1 MKVLVQRVKRASC
14 VVNNQTTGSIEQ
26 GLLLFISFNHLDDE
40 TLIAPM
46 AKKVANLRILE
57 DDQGKMNLSIKPL
70 NLPVLSIPQ
79 FTLEADTKKG
89 NRPSFVN
96 ALNPSKATAFYD
108 TFNRALEAEG
118 VHVETGIFGA
128 DMAINLINDGP
139 VTVMLEKKTK
149 Q

>member
-26 GLLLFISFNHLDDE
+26 GLLLFISFNHLDDK

-57 DDQGKMNLSIKPL
+57 DDQGKMNLSIKVL

-128 DMAINLINDGP
+128 DMAIDLINDGP